1 MEEQKKFPKEQQ
13 VPRLWPSQLSHS
25 SDTPYLY
32 GAFCTHQHASPFPIA
47 KQIETEQE
55 NRRKVARGRK
65 KKKKKKHISSSGHFN
80 CHFYKKLSKRVLKP
94 NGVTGI
100 Y

>member
-1 MEEQKKFPKEQQ
+1 MMKVAKKVEEQKKFPKEQQ

-47 KQIETEQE
+47 KQIEREQE

-65 KKKKKKHISSSGHFN
+65 KKKKKSTFLPLAILIVISIKSYQKE
-80 CHFYKKLSKRVLKP
+80 C
-94 NGVTGI
+94 
-100 Y
+100 